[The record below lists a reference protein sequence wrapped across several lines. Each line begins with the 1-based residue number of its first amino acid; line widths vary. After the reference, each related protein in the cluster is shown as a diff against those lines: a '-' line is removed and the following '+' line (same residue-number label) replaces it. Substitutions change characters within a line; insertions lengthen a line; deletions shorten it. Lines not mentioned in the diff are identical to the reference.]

1 MKMDENG
8 DIDLSFLDANIV
20 ENEQDLI
27 NKIYPSLNEHAFDI
41 KWFGERAILA
51 PKNADVAALNN
62 KLLQQQTGEQ
72 KTYRSFDTIVEESDA
87 SNYPTEVLNSLGP
100 PGMPPHQLN
109 LKVGTPIMLLRSLD
123 APKLVNGTRLIVKQ
137 LFDNVIL
144 ATIITGKF
152 SGEDVFIPRIALMP
166 SNFPIEFKRT
176 QFPVKLC
183 YAISINKSQ
192 GQSLKFAGIHLAAG
206 SCFSHGQLYVACSR
220 CGDNRNLTILAPG
233 GKTRNIVYQQI
244 FE

>member
-1 MKMDENG
+1 M
-8 DIDLSFLDANIV
+8 SFLDANIV

-51 PKNADVAALNN
+51 PKNADVTALNN

-166 SNFPIEFKRT
+166 SNFPIEFKHT

-192 GQSLKFAGIHLAAG
+192 GQSLKFAGIH
-206 SCFSHGQLYVACSR
+206 
-220 CGDNRNLTILAPG
+220 
-233 GKTRNIVYQQI
+233 
-244 FE
+244 